1 MRVVFDKSVA
11 PSILEAGYSYNP
23 VSNTN
28 TVEVELT
35 DNFDIDDESLGL
47 SSHTQELKYFEPYFP
62 QRIDKFLFEKKRE

>member
-35 DNFDIDDESLGL
+35 DNFDIDESLTGAGL
-47 SSHTQELKYFEPYFP
+47 SHLLDEYIYTIY
-62 QRIDKFLFEKKRE
+62 DVH